1 MSKSNSAG
9 HWWEILWK
17 DSDGKQTTNDLNKY
31 TITHEIGHTLGLS
44 HPNNEPYSPKWNTDD
59 TVISY
64 NVGSNGYRDWFTDAD
79 INALIS
85 IWCREDDNGYIT
97 YDKNFD
103 EYDFHRI
110 NKDNYSIKTEIG
122 LEDITHVTA

>member
-1 MSKSNSAG
+1 M
-9 HWWEILWK
+9 
-17 DSDGKQTTNDLNKY
+17 
-31 TITHEIGHTLGLS
+31 
-44 HPNNEPYSPKWNTDD
+44 
-59 TVISY
+59 SY

-85 IWCREDDNGYIT
+85 IWGREDDNGYIT

-122 LEDITHVTA
+122 LEDITHINSLRFKYKQINMIKDIKGTFDQLTGIYDESGEIFRIYNAAFSRFPDPEGLKYWIEKYTQKNR